1 MDEKQLKELLEKLGS
16 SIDEKLKKA
25 TESFSVKLSDEER
38 KSLMDSFKKELE
50 PEMAKYVKM
59 QEQLDALDTK
69 MQRLPSKITVKSF
82 SEELSD
88 KVKEALGDKKNI
100 RNLKGQSF
108 EFERKLDDMTQ
119 ANSFEST
126 IVVPVD
132 QRPGIVYDPLR
143 RNRIRDLISSGT
155 TGSNMVTFI
164 REYAI
169 TSNTA
174 ITTEGAEYKQEDF
187 DLKRIDAAVLKLTN
201 YIIVSEEMLEDVQG
215 LTSYIMARLPE
226 KIKNKED
233 LEILTH
239 ATYGILPL
247 ATAYVDTLA
256 DSKVQRIDV
265 LVAALTQ
272 AKVAEY
278 SPTAILL
285 NPADAKLMK
294 LTKDDNGQYIFP
306 WVFMNGGVVVD
317 SIPVIEST
325 AMTSGSFL
333 VGDFKLGAQI
343 FDRRQMTIEF
353 SNTNEDNFV
362 KGMVTV
368 RGSERIAIAVY
379 RPNAF
384 VYGTFA
390 SALAKGSA

>member
-1 MDEKQLKELLEKLGS
+1 VEKEDLKKALDAFGEE
-16 SIDEKLKKA
+16 IDAKIKKA
-25 TESFSVKLSDEER
+25 TESLSVKLTEDE
-38 KSLMDSFKKELE
+38 KKALMTSFKKELE

-59 QEQLDALDTK
+59 QEQLDAMDVK
-69 MQRLPSKITVKSF
+69 MQRLPNKVVVKSF
-82 SEELSD
+82 SEDFGD
-88 KVKEALGDKKNI
+88 KIKEALGDKKNI
-100 RNLKGQSF
+100 KNVKGQTF
-108 EFERKLDDMTQ
+108 EFEVKVDDMTQ

-126 IVVPVD
+126 AVVPVD
-132 QRPGIVYDPLR
+132 QRPGIIYNPLR
-143 RNRIRDLISSGT
+143 RNRIRDIISSGT
-155 TGSNMVTFI
+155 TGSNVVSFV
-164 REYAI
+164 REYSI

-187 DLKRIDAAVLKLTN
+187 NLIRVDEPVLKITN

-226 KIKNKED
+226 KIKNVED
-233 LEILTH
+233 VQILTH

-247 ATAYVDTLA
+247 ATAYSDTLT

-265 LVAALTQ
+265 LVSAANQ

-278 SPTAILL
+278 TPTAVLL
-285 NPADAKLMK
+285 HPNDCTAMK

-317 SIPVIEST
+317 SLPVIENT
-325 AMTSGSFL
+325 AMTAGSFL
-333 VGDFKLGAQI
+333 VGDFKLGCQI

-353 SNTNEDNFV
+353 SNSNEDNFI

-379 RPNAF
+379 RPAAF

-390 SALAKGSA
+390 NALALGSA

>member
-1 MDEKQLKELLEKLGS
+1 VEKEDLKKALDAFGDE
-16 SIDEKLKKA
+16 IDAKIKKA
-25 TESFSVKLSDEER
+25 TENLSVDLTEAQKKE
-38 KSLMDSFKKELE
+38 LMTSFKKELE

-69 MQRLPSKITVKSF
+69 LQRLPSKITVKSF
-82 SEELSD
+82 SEDFAD
-88 KVKEALGDKKNI
+88 KIKEALGDKKNV
-100 RNLKGQSF
+100 RNVKGQSF
-108 EFERKLDDMTQ
+108 EFERKLDDMTE

-132 QRPGIVYDPLR
+132 QRPGIIYNPLR
-143 RNRIRDLISSGT
+143 RNRIRDIISSGT
-155 TGSNMVTFI
+155 TSSNNVPFV

-187 DLKRIDAAVLKLTN
+187 DLKRIDALVLKITN
-201 YIIVSEEMLEDVQG
+201 YVIVSEEMLEDVQG

-226 KIKNKED
+226 KIKNLED
-233 LEILTH
+233 TEILTN

-247 ATAYVDTLA
+247 ATAYSDTLA

-265 LVAALTQ
+265 LVSALTQ

-285 NPADAKLMK
+285 HPNDAKTMK

-325 AMTSGSFL
+325 AMTQGAFL

-343 FDRRQMTIEF
+343 FDRRQMSIEF

-384 VYGTFA
+384 VYGTVA
-390 SALAKGSA
+390 NALALGSA

>member
-1 MDEKQLKELLEKLGS
+1 MNEKELKELLEKLGS

-25 TESFSVKLSDEER
+25 TESLSVKLSDEEK

-143 RNRIRDLISSGT
+143 RNRVRDLISSGT

-169 TSNTA
+169 TSNTDV
-174 ITTEGAEYKQEDF
+174 TTEGAEYKQEDF

-233 LEILTH
+233 LTILTH

-362 KGMVTV
+362 KVMVTV

>member
-1 MDEKQLKELLEKLGS
+1 MNEKELKELLEKLGS

-25 TESFSVKLSDEER
+25 TESLSVKLSDEEK

-59 QEQLDALDTK
+59 QEQLDALDVK
-69 MQRLPSKITVKSF
+69 MQRLPKGITGKSF
-82 SEELSD
+82 SEDFAD
-88 KVKEALGDKKNI
+88 KIKEALGDNKNI
-100 RNLKGQSF
+100 RNIKGHAF
-108 EFERKLDDMTQ
+108 EFERKLDDMTE

-126 IVVPVD
+126 VVVPVD
-132 QRPGIVYDPLR
+132 QRSGIVYNPLR
-143 RNRIRDLISSGT
+143 RARIRDIISSGI
-155 TGSNMVTFI
+155 TGSNTVSFV

-174 ITTEGAEYKQEDF
+174 LTSEGAEYKQEDF
-187 DLKRIDAAVLKLTN
+187 DLKRIDALVLKVTN
-201 YIIVSEEMLEDVQG
+201 YIIVSEEMLEDVPG
-215 LTSYIMARLPE
+215 LTSYITARLPE
-226 KIKNKED
+226 KIKNLED
-233 LEILTH
+233 TEILRH
-239 ATYGILPL
+239 ATYGILSL
-247 ATAYVDTLA
+247 ATSYVDVLA

-265 LVAALTQ
+265 LTAACNQ
-272 AKVAEY
+272 VKVAEY
-278 SPTAILL
+278 GPTAILL
-285 NPADAKLMK
+285 HPNDAMKMK

-306 WVFMNGGVVVD
+306 WVFMNNGVAVD

-325 AMTSGSFL
+325 AMTEGSFL

-343 FDRRQMTIEF
+343 FDRRQMSIEF
-353 SNTNEDNFV
+353 ANTNEDNFI

-379 RPNAF
+379 RPSAF

>member
-1 MDEKQLKELLEKLGS
+1 MGEKELKELLEKLGI

-25 TESFSVKLSDEER
+25 TESLSVKLTEDE
-38 KSLMDSFKKELE
+38 KKALMTSFKKELE

-59 QEQLDALDTK
+59 QEQLDAMDVK

-82 SEELSD
+82 SED
-88 KVKEALGDKKNI
+88 FADRIKEALGDKKNI
-100 RNLKGQSF
+100 RNIKGQSF
-108 EFERKLDDMTQ
+108 EFERKLDDMTE

-132 QRPGIVYDPLR
+132 QRPGIVYNPLR
-143 RNRIRDLISSGT
+143 RNRVRDLISSGT

-187 DLKRIDAAVLKLTN
+187 DLKRIDAAVLKITN
-201 YIIVSEEMLEDVQG
+201 YLIVSEEMLEDVQG

-226 KIKNKED
+226 KIKNLED
-233 LEILTH
+233 TTILTH

-247 ATAYVDTLA
+247 ATAYSDTLA

-265 LVAALTQ
+265 LVSALTQ

-285 NPADAKLMK
+285 HPTDCKVMK

-325 AMTSGSFL
+325 AMTLGSFL

-343 FDRRQMTIEF
+343 FDRRQMSIEF
-353 SNTNEDNFV
+353 SNTNEDNFI

-390 SALAKGSA
+390 NALALGSA